1 MRLALT
7 ARASLWAAALGIL
20 AAALPAL
27 AHHSFAAEFD
37 QNKPMKVSGLCTKV
51 EWMNPHAHFYV
62 DVKDD
67 DGNVT
72 NWDFELA
79 SPNVLLMQGWRR
91 DSLKAGDQVTV
102 EGFLA
107 KDGAKMA
114 NARKVTLPDGRK
126 VFAGSTADGEPTK

>member
-1 MRLALT
+1 MFTACAGLLASSAPLV
-7 ARASLWAAALGIL
+7 
-20 AAALPAL
+20 
-27 AHHSFAAEFD
+27 AHHSFSAEFD
-37 QNKPMKVSGLCTKV
+37 QNKPTKVVGPVTKV

-62 DVKDD
+62 DVKDES
-67 DGNVT
+67 GNVT

-91 DSLKAGDQVTV
+91 DSLKVGDQVTV

-114 NARKVTLPDGRK
+114 NARRVTLPDGRK

>member
-1 MRLALT
+1 MRARWALFT
-7 ARASLWAAALGIL
+7 ASVGLLTSVVPL
-20 AAALPAL
+20 L

-37 QNKPMKVSGLCTKV
+37 QNKPTKVSGPVTKV

-67 DGNVT
+67 SGNVT

-91 DSLKAGDQVTV
+91 DSLKTGDQVTV

-114 NARKVTLPDGRK
+114 NARRVTLPDGRK

>member
-1 MRLALT
+1 MKTRRALLAVAFGLLAT
-7 ARASLWAAALGIL
+7 SL
-20 AAALPAL
+20 PVL

-37 QNKPMKVSGLCTKV
+37 QNKPMKVSGECTKV

-67 DGNVT
+67 AGNVT

-91 DSLKAGDQVTV
+91 DSLKVGDQVTV

-114 NARKVTLPDGRK
+114 NARRVTLPDGRK

>member
-1 MRLALT
+1 MRARWAMSAACAGLLASSAQL
-7 ARASLWAAALGIL
+7 S
-20 AAALPAL
+20 
-27 AHHSFAAEFD
+27 AHHSFSAEFD
-37 QNKPMKVSGLCTKV
+37 QNKPTKVSGPVTKV

-62 DVKDD
+62 DVKDEN
-67 DGNVT
+67 GNVT

-91 DSLKAGDQVTV
+91 DSLKVGDQVTV

-114 NARKVTLPDGRK
+114 NARRVTLPDGRK

>member
-1 MRLALT
+1 MTVRWALFAAFAGLLASS
-7 ARASLWAAALGIL
+7 APL
-20 AAALPAL
+20 A
-27 AHHSFAAEFD
+27 AHHSFSAEFD
-37 QNKPMKVSGLCTKV
+37 QNKPTKVAGPVTKV

-62 DVKDD
+62 DVKDES
-67 DGNVT
+67 GNVT

-91 DSLKAGDQVTV
+91 DSLKVGDQVTV

-114 NARKVTLPDGRK
+114 NARRVTLPDGRK